1 MSIVKCKYCGE
12 EFEQKQGTEMFCSR
26 ECWGKSRRVKDV
38 KINCPTCGDEFE
50 IKPYLIKEGV
60 KRFCSKK
67 CYTKYRTKHKY
78 EERVCEYCG
87 ETYKVYSSRKNRY
100 CSTDCANKHR
110 YNVKI
115 EREFDELLQNM

>member
-1 MSIVKCKYCGE
+1 MSKCKYCGE
-12 EFEQKQGTEMFCSR
+12 EFEPKQGVEVFCSR
-26 ECWGKSRRVKDV
+26 ECWGKSRRVKTV

-50 IKPYLIKEGV
+50 IKPYMIKEGV
-60 KRFCSKK
+60 KRFCSQK
-67 CYTKYRTKHKY
+67 CYVKYRTKHKY
-78 EERVCEYCG
+78 EERICEHCG
-87 ETYKVYSSRKNRY
+87 QTYEIYSSRKNRY

>member
-1 MSIVKCKYCGE
+1 MSKCKYCGE
-12 EFEQKQGTEMFCSR
+12 EFKQKQGVEKFCSR

-67 CYTKYRTKHKY
+67 CYTKYRAKHKY

-87 ETYKVYSSRKNRY
+87 ETYTIYSSRKNRY

-115 EREFDELLQNM
+115 ERDFDELLQDM

>member
-1 MSIVKCKYCGE
+1 MSKCKYCGE
-12 EFEQKQGTEMFCSR
+12 EFKQKQGVEKFCSR

-67 CYTKYRTKHKY
+67 CYTKYRAKHKY

-87 ETYKVYSSRKNRY
+87 QTYEIYSSRKNRY

-115 EREFDELLQNM
+115 ERDFDELLQDM

>member
-1 MSIVKCKYCGE
+1 MSKCKYCGE
-12 EFEQKQGTEMFCSR
+12 EFKPKQGVEKFCSR
-26 ECWGKSRRVKDV
+26 ECWGKSRRVKNV

-67 CYTKYRTKHKY
+67 CYTKYRAKHKY
-78 EERVCEYCG
+78 EERICEYCG
-87 ETYKVYSSRKNRY
+87 ETYTIYSSRKNRY

-110 YNVKI
+110 YNIKI
-115 EREFDELLQNM
+115 ERDFDELLQDM

>member
-1 MSIVKCKYCGE
+1 MSKCKYCGE
-12 EFEQKQGTEMFCSR
+12 EFEPKQGVEVFCSR
-26 ECWGKSRRVKDV
+26 ECWGKSRRVKTV

-50 IKPYLIKEGV
+50 IKPYMLKEGV
-60 KRFCSKK
+60 KRFCSQK
-67 CYTKYRTKHKY
+67 CYVKYRTKHKY
-78 EERVCEYCG
+78 EERICEYCG
-87 ETYKVYSSRKNRY
+87 RTYEVYSSRKNRY

>member
-1 MSIVKCKYCGE
+1 MSKCKYCGE
-12 EFEQKQGTEMFCSR
+12 EFKPKQGVEKFCSR

-78 EERVCEYCG
+78 EERICEYCG

>member
-1 MSIVKCKYCGE
+1 MSKCKYCGE
-12 EFEQKQGTEMFCSR
+12 EFKQKQGVEKFCSR

-67 CYTKYRTKHKY
+67 CYTKYRAKHKY

-87 ETYKVYSSRKNRY
+87 QTYEIYSSRKNRY

-115 EREFDELLQNM
+115 ERDFDELLQNM

>member
-1 MSIVKCKYCGE
+1 MSKCKYCGE
-12 EFEQKQGTEMFCSR
+12 EFKQKQGVEKFCSR
-26 ECWGKSRRVKDV
+26 ECWGKSRRVKNV

-67 CYTKYRTKHKY
+67 CYTKYRAKHKY

-87 ETYKVYSSRKNRY
+87 ETYEIYSSRKNRY

-115 EREFDELLQNM
+115 ERDFDELLQDM

>member
-1 MSIVKCKYCGE
+1 MSKCKYCGE
-12 EFEQKQGTEMFCSR
+12 EFKQKQGVEKFCSR

-67 CYTKYRTKHKY
+67 CYTKYRAKHKY

-87 ETYKVYSSRKNRY
+87 ETYEIYSSRKNRY

-115 EREFDELLQNM
+115 ERDFDELLQDM

>member
-1 MSIVKCKYCGE
+1 MSKCKYCGE
-12 EFEQKQGTEMFCSR
+12 EFKQKQGVEKFCSR
-26 ECWGKSRRVKDV
+26 ECWGKSKRVKDV

-67 CYTKYRTKHKY
+67 CYTKYRAKHKY

-87 ETYKVYSSRKNRY
+87 ETYEIYSSRKNRY
-100 CSTDCANKHR
+100 CSTNCANKHR

-115 EREFDELLQNM
+115 ERDFDELLQDM

>member
-1 MSIVKCKYCGE
+1 MSKCKYCGE
-12 EFEQKQGTEMFCSR
+12 EFKQKQGVEKFCSR

-38 KINCPTCGDEFE
+38 KTNCPTCGDEFE

-67 CYTKYRTKHKY
+67 CYTKYRAKHKY

-87 ETYKVYSSRKNRY
+87 ETYEIYSSRKNRY
-100 CSTDCANKHR
+100 CSTNCANKHR

-115 EREFDELLQNM
+115 ERDFDELLQDM

>member
-1 MSIVKCKYCGE
+1 MSKCKYCGE
-12 EFEQKQGTEMFCSR
+12 EFKPKQGVEKFCSR

-67 CYTKYRTKHKY
+67 CYTKYRAKHKY
-78 EERVCEYCG
+78 EERICEYCG
-87 ETYKVYSSRKNRY
+87 ETYTIYSSRKNRY

-110 YNVKI
+110 YNIKI
-115 EREFDELLQNM
+115 ERDFNELLQDM

>member
-1 MSIVKCKYCGE
+1 MSKCKYCGE
-12 EFEQKQGTEMFCSR
+12 EFKPKQGVEKFCSR

-78 EERVCEYCG
+78 EERMCEYCG

-100 CSTDCANKHR
+100 SSTDCANKHR

>member
-1 MSIVKCKYCGE
+1 MSKCKYCGE
-12 EFEQKQGTEMFCSR
+12 EFKPKQGVEKFCSR

-60 KRFCSKK
+60 KRFYSKK

-78 EERVCEYCG
+78 EERICEYCG

>member
-1 MSIVKCKYCGE
+1 MSKCKYCGE
-12 EFEQKQGTEMFCSR
+12 EFKQKQGVEKFCSR
-26 ECWGKSRRVKDV
+26 ECWGKSKRVKSV

-67 CYTKYRTKHKY
+67 CYTKYRAKHKY

-87 ETYKVYSSRKNRY
+87 ETYEIYSSRKNRY

-115 EREFDELLQNM
+115 ERDFDELLQDM

>member
-1 MSIVKCKYCGE
+1 MSKCKYCGE
-12 EFEQKQGTEMFCSR
+12 EFKQKQGVEKFCSR

-67 CYTKYRTKHKY
+67 CYTKYRAKHKY
-78 EERVCEYCG
+78 EERICEYCG
-87 ETYKVYSSRKNRY
+87 ETYTIYSSRKNRY

-115 EREFDELLQNM
+115 ERDFDELLQDM

>member
-1 MSIVKCKYCGE
+1 MSKCKYCGE
-12 EFEQKQGTEMFCSR
+12 EFKPKQGVEKFCSR
-26 ECWGKSRRVKDV
+26 ECWGKSRRVKSV

-67 CYTKYRTKHKY
+67 CYTKYRAKHKY
-78 EERVCEYCG
+78 EERICEYCG
-87 ETYKVYSSRKNRY
+87 ETYTIYSSRKNRY

-115 EREFDELLQNM
+115 ERDFDELLQNM

>member
-1 MSIVKCKYCGE
+1 MSKCKYCGE
-12 EFEQKQGTEMFCSR
+12 EFKPKQGVEKFCSR

-38 KINCPTCGDEFE
+38 KINCPSCGDEFE

-78 EERVCEYCG
+78 EERICEYCG

-115 EREFDELLQNM
+115 ERDFNELLQNM

>member
-1 MSIVKCKYCGE
+1 MSKCKYCGE
-12 EFEQKQGTEMFCSR
+12 EFKPKQGVEKFCSR

-38 KINCPTCGDEFE
+38 KIKCPTCGDEFE

-87 ETYKVYSSRKNRY
+87 ETYEIYSSRKNRY

-115 EREFDELLQNM
+115 ERDFDELLQDM

>member
-1 MSIVKCKYCGE
+1 MSKCKYCGE
-12 EFEQKQGTEMFCSR
+12 EFKQKQGVEKFCSR
-26 ECWGKSRRVKDV
+26 ECWGKSKRVKDV
-38 KINCPTCGDEFE
+38 KINCPTCGDKFE

-67 CYTKYRTKHKY
+67 CYTKYRAKHKY

-87 ETYKVYSSRKNRY
+87 ETYEIYSSRKNRY

-115 EREFDELLQNM
+115 ERDFDELLQDM

>member
-1 MSIVKCKYCGE
+1 MSKCKYCGE
-12 EFEQKQGTEMFCSR
+12 EFKPKQGVEKFCSR

-67 CYTKYRTKHKY
+67 CYTKYRAKHKY
-78 EERVCEYCG
+78 EERICEYCG
-87 ETYKVYSSRKNRY
+87 ETYTIYSSRKNRY

>member
-1 MSIVKCKYCGE
+1 MSKCKYCGE
-12 EFEQKQGTEMFCSR
+12 EFEPKQGVEKFCSR

-38 KINCPTCGDEFE
+38 KINCPSCGDEFE

-78 EERVCEYCG
+78 
-87 ETYKVYSSRKNRY
+87 
-100 CSTDCANKHR
+100 
-110 YNVKI
+110 
-115 EREFDELLQNM
+115 

>member
-1 MSIVKCKYCGE
+1 MSKCKYCGE
-12 EFEQKQGTEMFCSR
+12 EFKQKQGVEKFCSR
-26 ECWGKSRRVKDV
+26 ECWGKSRRVKTV

-67 CYTKYRTKHKY
+67 CYTKYRAKHKY
-78 EERVCEYCG
+78 EERICEYCG
-87 ETYKVYSSRKNRY
+87 ETYTIYSSRKNRY

-115 EREFDELLQNM
+115 ERDFNELLQDM

>member
-1 MSIVKCKYCGE
+1 MSKCKYCGE
-12 EFEQKQGTEMFCSR
+12 EFKPKQGVEKFCSR
-26 ECWGKSRRVKDV
+26 ECWGKSRRVKSV

-67 CYTKYRTKHKY
+67 CYTKYRAKHKY
-78 EERVCEYCG
+78 EERICEYCG
-87 ETYKVYSSRKNRY
+87 ETYTIYSSRKNRY

-115 EREFDELLQNM
+115 ERDFDELLQDM

>member
-1 MSIVKCKYCGE
+1 MSKCKYCGE
-12 EFEQKQGTEMFCSR
+12 EFKQKQGVEKFCSR

-67 CYTKYRTKHKY
+67 CYTKYRAKHKY

-87 ETYKVYSSRKNRY
+87 ETYEIYSSRKNRY
-100 CSTDCANKHR
+100 CSTNCANKHR

-115 EREFDELLQNM
+115 ERDFDELLQDM

>member
-1 MSIVKCKYCGE
+1 MSKCKYCGE
-12 EFEQKQGTEMFCSR
+12 EFKPKQGVEKFCSR

-78 EERVCEYCG
+78 EERMCEYCS

>member
-1 MSIVKCKYCGE
+1 MSKCKYCGE
-12 EFEQKQGTEMFCSR
+12 EFKPKQGVEKFCSR
-26 ECWGKSRRVKDV
+26 ECWGKSRRVKNV

-67 CYTKYRTKHKY
+67 CYTKYRAKHKY
-78 EERVCEYCG
+78 EERICEYCG
-87 ETYKVYSSRKNRY
+87 ETYTIYSSRKNRY

-115 EREFDELLQNM
+115 ERDFDELLQDM

>member
-1 MSIVKCKYCGE
+1 MSKCKYCGE
-12 EFEQKQGTEMFCSR
+12 EFKQKQGVEKFCSR
-26 ECWGKSRRVKDV
+26 ECWGKSRRVKSV

-67 CYTKYRTKHKY
+67 CYTKYRAKHKY

-87 ETYKVYSSRKNRY
+87 ETYEIYSSRKNRY

-115 EREFDELLQNM
+115 ERDFDELLQDM